1 MNKLLR
7 LSVPVL
13 FSVLALGAEAPT
25 ALAAFP
31 PTLTAATVSGGSSVI
46 VLPSTSIS
54 ASVTGTAANAGHKW
68 SSVKWGL
75 VSGSIVSTC
84 IDIADISTTA
94 STTNFSVISPASA
107 GTYNANFQGFT
118 DAVCSTDPSVI
129 FSLANAIVVKNNQA
143 PLTVT
148 GLLGSAAYAQ
158 AGVTA
163 GTSGGSGTGTV
174 TFSSGAS
181 TACSINSSTGVVNI
195 TSAVGTCSITATKAT
210 DSAYFAATSAPVSI
224 TVSKATPTATLTVS
238 NSAVYDG
245 SAHSATVSITV
256 SSILGAVANLLG
268 AINVTNAGNYAVT
281 ADFVPS
287 DPINYATLTSLSAGN
302 FVISKADQTI
312 TVNTHAPGSAIY
324 GTSFSVAAS
333 SDSTLPVAVTT
344 TGGCSVSSGTVTM
357 TSGTS
362 DCVVHYNQAG
372 NGNYNAATEVT
383 ETVTAQKVALT
394 ITAASDSK
402 TYDGAAFSVAVP
414 TITSGALVGSDAA
427 NFTEAYDSRDVGT
440 GKTLTPSGTV
450 TDGNSGA
457 NYTYSFVNNTS
468 GAITTRAITVTAA
481 SDSKV
486 YDGNTTSAGVPTVTA
501 GSLVGGD
508 SITGFTQSFD
518 TKNVGT
524 LKTLTPAG
532 TVTDGNNGDNY
543 DVTLATDA
551 TGVITTRAITVT
563 ANALS
568 KTYGDADPALTY
580 GVTGTLASGDS
591 FSGSLSRASGEDVG
605 SYAVTQGTLSL
616 GTNYDLT
623 FVGNSFSVSP
633 KAVLTV
639 TANDKA
645 ITYGQSD
652 PSFDF
657 AYSGFKLSDDA
668 SVIDTAPTCGVT
680 GSHTA
685 AGSYSIVC
693 SAGSDNNYDFSYVA
707 GTLTVNKAPLT
718 VSGLTAQDKVY
729 DSMMNVTLNSG
740 ATLSGVVSGD
750 SANVA
755 LDSSAATGT
764 FANKDVAANK
774 TVTTSG
780 FALTGS
786 SKNNYTLSQPTVTA
800 DITPAALTVTGVA
813 AQDKTY
819 DATTAATL
827 NVSSAALSGA
837 YAGDSVSLDT
847 STKAG
852 AFADKHIGSGKPVTV
867 TGLAITGTDSGDY
880 SLTAPIGVTATIAS
894 AALTITA
901 QTNTKSYDGTASA
914 SASPV
919 ASGLQGSD
927 SVTGAMEVYTD
938 TNAGTGKML
947 SVSAYTVNDGNSGN
961 NYTVSPVD
969 DATGVITAVPLSVTA
984 NDQTKTYD
992 NVAYSGGNGVTY
1004 SGFVNGE
1011 TSTVLGGSLSFSG
1024 TSQGA
1029 TDAGSYVITPSG
1041 ETSGNYTITYND
1053 GTLTI
1058 GMADPVIN
1066 VVGYSVTYDGT
1077 SHTAPI
1083 TATGALGLDLSSK
1096 LDLSATTHTNAGT
1109 YSSDAWSFAGDANY
1123 NSQSGTVSDDIA
1135 KANATIG
1142 VTPYIVV
1149 DDGQS
1154 HTAIGSATGVLGEAL
1169 LGLDLSATTHS
1180 ILGLYTDEPW
1190 TFTDVTGNYNDDHG
1204 LVIDFITPFS
1214 GSGGGSGLRPAG
1226 QVLGVSTTTV
1236 ATSTTTMTMGSTSA
1250 EMLDGTKVDVA
1261 TTTGMVLGVEKFNF
1275 TKNLRYHTTDS
1286 DVAELQKALIAAGF
1300 PIPGATT
1307 NYFGSGTLAAV
1318 KAFQKAHS
1326 LPETGWVGPMT
1337 RGVLNGTTSS

>member
-1 MNKLLR
+1 MNKFLR

-13 FSVLALGAEAPT
+13 FSVLAFGAATPA
-25 ALAAFP
+25 ALAA
-31 PTLTAATVSGGSSVI
+31 AVTVSSISVGSQTGSVSYGTVGSVTYLVTLNAGGGSGSSVI
-46 VLPSTSIS
+46 TTPSISGLPAGAIGNFASTSITVPKNGSATTTLTVTTSVSSPAGAATFTVQNTNSSATATGSVTITKATTTTTVSCPPSVTYTGSAQTPCS
-54 ASVTGTAANAGHKW
+54 ASVTGAGGLSQTPTPSY
-68 SSVKWGL
+68 SSN
-75 VSGSIVSTC
+75 T
-84 IDIADISTTA
+84 
-94 STTNFSVISPASA
+94 
-107 GTYNANFQGFT
+107 
-118 DAVCSTDPSVI
+118 
-129 FSLANAIVVKNNQA
+129 
-143 PLTVT
+143 
-148 GLLGSAAYAQ
+148 
-158 AGVTA
+158 TA
-163 GTSGGSGTGTV
+163 GTASASY
-174 TFSSGAS
+174 TFVA
-181 TACSINSSTGVVNI
+181 
-195 TSAVGTCSITATKAT
+195 TSNYLTST
-210 DSAYFAATSAPVSI
+210 DSKNFTI
-224 TVSKATPTATLTVS
+224 DKATPTATLSVN
-238 NSAVYDG
+238 NSAIYDG
-245 SAHSATVSITV
+245 SAHSATVAITL
-256 SSILGAVANLLG
+256 SSVLGAVANLLG
-268 AINVTNAGNYAVT
+268 AINQTNAGNYAVT

-287 DPINYATLTSLSAGN
+287 DTANYVTLTSLSAGD
-302 FVISKADQTI
+302 FVISKANQTI

-324 GTSFSVAAS
+324 GSSFPVAAS
-333 SDSTLPVAVTT
+333 SDSTLPVAITI

-383 ETVTAQKVALT
+383 ETATAQKVALT
-394 ITAASDSK
+394 ITAESDSK
-402 TYDGAAFSVAVP
+402 TYDGTASSLAVP

-427 NFTEAYDSRDVGT
+427 NFSESYDSRDVGT

-450 TDGNSGA
+450 NDGNSGA
-457 NYTYSFVNNTS
+457 NYSYTFTPVTT
-468 GAITTRAITVTAA
+468 GAITARTITVTAA

-486 YDGNTTSAGVPTVTA
+486 YDGSTTSAGTPTVTA

-508 SITGFTQSFD
+508 SISGFTQSFD

-524 LKTLTPAG
+524 AKTLTPAG
-532 TVTDGNNGDNY
+532 VVTDGNNGDNY
-543 DVTLATDA
+543 AVTLATDA
-551 TGVITTRAITVT
+551 TGVITARPITVT

-568 KTYGDADPALTY
+568 KTYGDADPVLSY
-580 GVTGTLASGDS
+580 GVTGTVALGDA
-591 FSGSLSRASGEDVG
+591 FSGTLARDAGQDVG

-633 KAVLTV
+633 QAVLTV

-645 ITYGQSD
+645 ITYGQPD

-680 GSHTA
+680 GSHNA

-693 SAGSDNNYDFSYVA
+693 SAGSDNDYSFSYVA

-718 VSGLTAQDKVY
+718 VSSLTAQDKVY
-729 DSMMNVTLNSG
+729 DSTMGVTLNPG

-755 LDSSAATGT
+755 LDSSAATGA
-764 FANKDVAANK
+764 FVDKDVAANK

-780 FALTGS
+780 FALTGTS
-786 SKNNYTLSQPTVTA
+786 AGNYTLSQPTVTA

-819 DATTAATL
+819 DASTAATL
-827 NVSSAALSGA
+827 NVSSAALSGI
-837 YAGDSVSLDT
+837 YAGDNISLDT
-847 STKAG
+847 SAKVGT
-852 AFADKHIGSGKPVTV
+852 FADKNVGPSKQVTV
-867 TGLAITGTDSGDY
+867 TGLAIIGTDSGDY
-880 SLTAPIGVTATIAS
+880 SLTAPTGVTADITP

-901 QTNTKSYDGTASA
+901 QTNTKAYDGTVSA
-914 SASPV
+914 SAVPLS
-919 ASGLQGSD
+919 SGLQGSD
-927 SVTGAMEVYTD
+927 SVTGATEVYAD
-938 TNAGTGKML
+938 ANVDTGKVL
-947 SVSAYTVNDGNSGN
+947 SVSAYTVNDGNGGS

-1004 SGFVNGE
+1004 SGFVHGE
-1011 TSTVLGGSLSFSG
+1011 TSAVLGGSLSFGG

-1066 VVGYSVTYDGT
+1066 VTGYSVTYDGA

-1083 TATGALGLDLSSK
+1083 TATGALGLDLSSR

-1154 HTAIGSATGVLGEAL
+1154 HTAIGSAVGVLGEAL
-1169 LGLDLSATTHS
+1169 AGLDLSATTHS

-1204 LVIDFITPFS
+1204 LVIDFITPFA
-1214 GSGGGSGLRPAG
+1214 GSGGSSFAPVG
-1226 QVLGVSTTTV
+1226 QVLGVSTMTV
-1236 ATSTTTMTMGSTSA
+1236 ATSTTTMTMGSTSV
-1250 EMLDGTKVDVA
+1250 EMLDGTKVDMA

-1275 TKNLRYHTTDS
+1275 TKNLRYRMTDS